1 MNSQE
6 IKPLNIKSL
15 LSEGRYVIPI
25 YQRNYDWGENE
36 ALQLIEDI
44 TDYASFNSSKNYYIG
59 SVVVFV
65 RYKDRQEYF
74 EIIDGQQ
81 RLTTL
86 TILLSL
92 LRSFEEC
99 KVLVSWFDKSN
110 LSYDHRHEADE
121 AIRQLSENQLYDN
134 SGASSIAEVYRIMQK
149 NILNI
154 LEEKGISLIDFVNY
168 LLSKVIIMRIPV
180 PQDTELNHYFEIMNS
195 RGEQLEKHEV
205 LKASLMNCIDK
216 KYHLLFNDIWEAC
229 SDMDTYVQMNFKPQL
244 RTILFS
250 KNWVDLTEKKF
261 DDIYIDYINIVGW
274 DDDKEETSEYVSR
287 TIEKLFEDALNNVK
301 YTIPD
306 DSGEKGNDRFG
317 SIINFPNFL
326 LHTLKI
332 MYFFDENEY
341 KDNIDEEIKLDDKRL
356 IDIFS
361 TVINSCKDKARFV
374 KKFIMT
380 LLQMRNLFDMYIIK
394 REYYNSKES
403 WSLKSLKKYDSSKTN
418 YIGTFTGNDS
428 EDEMSKD
435 IRMLEAMFH
444 VSAPTQ
450 IYKYWM
456 NAVLFYIYKEETIN
470 LSDFRDYLYKL
481 ACTYMLDRYLCE
493 KKTEFEDII
502 YKNEGSAENNSIC
515 WDFIDR
521 GCDVENFIFNFYDY
535 LTWKTNPR
543 KYSKFEFSYRTSV
556 EHFYPQTPMTGYP
569 VLDKSTGLHSFGNLC
584 LISRGMN
591 SKFSNNMPMA
601 KYKNFGNEDVLDGLS
616 LKLKEMMEIVKDKG
630 DWFTD
635 EINKFEDAAK
645 NRLLRG
651 IQAGC
656 KSTIKVL

>member
-6 IKPLNIKSL
+6 ITPLNIKSL
-15 LSEGRYVIPI
+15 LSEGRYIIPI
-25 YQRNYDWGENE
+25 YQRNYDWGEKE

-44 TDYASFNSSKNYYIG
+44 TDYASSNSSKNYYIG
-59 SVVVFV
+59 SVIVFV
-65 RYKDRQEYF
+65 RYKDGQEYF

-92 LRSFEEC
+92 LRSFNEC
-99 KVLVSWFDKSN
+99 KVSLSWFDKSN
-110 LSYDHRHEADE
+110 LLYDHRHEAEE
-121 AIRQLSENQLYDN
+121 AIRRLSENQLYN
-134 SGASSIAEVYRIMQK
+134 NHGSGSITEVYRIMQK

-154 LEEKGISLIDFVNY
+154 LKEKGITLIDFVNY

-180 PQDTELNHYFEIMNS
+180 PKDTELNHYFEIMNS

-216 KYHLLFNDIWEAC
+216 RYHLLFNDIWEAC
-229 SDMDTYVQMNFKPQL
+229 SDMDTYVQMKFKPQI
-244 RTILFS
+244 RTVLFS
-250 KNWVDLTEKKF
+250 KNWADLTEKKF
-261 DDIYIDYINIVGW
+261 DEIYIDYIGIVDW

-287 TIEKLFEDALNNVK
+287 TIEKLFEDATNNVK

-306 DSGEKGNDRFG
+306 DSEEKGNDRFG
-317 SIINFPNFL
+317 SIINFSNFL

-341 KDNIDEEIKLDDKRL
+341 KESIDKEIKLDDKRL

-361 TVINSCKDKARFV
+361 TVVDSCKDKSGFV
-374 KKFIMT
+374 KRFIMA
-380 LLQMRNLFDMYIIK
+380 LLKMRNLFDMYIIK

-403 WSLKSLKKYDSSKTN
+403 WSLKSLKKYDSNKTN
-418 YIGTFTGNDS
+418 YIGTFSGNDN
-428 EDEMSKD
+428 EDEVSKD

-450 IYKYWM
+450 IYKHWL
-456 NAVLFYIYKEETIN
+456 NAALLYVYKEENIN
-470 LSDFRDYLYKL
+470 PSDFRDYLYKI
-481 ACTYMLDRYLCE
+481 ACTYMLDRYLSE
-493 KKTEFEDII
+493 NKTEFEDII
-502 YKNEGSAENNSIC
+502 YKNEGAAKNKSIC

-535 LTWKTNPR
+535 LTWKSNPR
-543 KYSKFEFSYRTSV
+543 NYSKFEFTYRTSV

-569 VLDKSTGLHSFGNLC
+569 TLDKSSGLHSFGNLC

-601 KYKNFGNEDVLDGLS
+601 KYENFCNDGVLDELS
-616 LKLKEMMEIVKDKG
+616 LKLKEMMELAKEKG
-630 DWFTD
+630 EWFTD
-635 EINKFEDAAK
+635 EIYEFEDAAK
-645 NRLLRG
+645 TRLLQG

-656 KSTIKVL
+656 KSTIKIL

>member
-154 LEEKGISLIDFVNY
+154 LEEKGINLIDFVNY

-261 DDIYIDYINIVGW
+261 DDIYI
-274 DDDKEETSEYVSR
+274 
-287 TIEKLFEDALNNVK
+287 
-301 YTIPD
+301 
-306 DSGEKGNDRFG
+306 
-317 SIINFPNFL
+317 
-326 LHTLKI
+326 
-332 MYFFDENEY
+332 
-341 KDNIDEEIKLDDKRL
+341 
-356 IDIFS
+356 
-361 TVINSCKDKARFV
+361 
-374 KKFIMT
+374 
-380 LLQMRNLFDMYIIK
+380 Q
-394 REYYNSKES
+394 
-403 WSLKSLKKYDSSKTN
+403 
-418 YIGTFTGNDS
+418 
-428 EDEMSKD
+428 
-435 IRMLEAMFH
+435 
-444 VSAPTQ
+444 
-450 IYKYWM
+450 
-456 NAVLFYIYKEETIN
+456 
-470 LSDFRDYLYKL
+470 
-481 ACTYMLDRYLCE
+481 
-493 KKTEFEDII
+493 
-502 YKNEGSAENNSIC
+502 
-515 WDFIDR
+515 
-521 GCDVENFIFNFYDY
+521 
-535 LTWKTNPR
+535 
-543 KYSKFEFSYRTSV
+543 
-556 EHFYPQTPMTGYP
+556 
-569 VLDKSTGLHSFGNLC
+569 
-584 LISRGMN
+584 
-591 SKFSNNMPMA
+591 
-601 KYKNFGNEDVLDGLS
+601 
-616 LKLKEMMEIVKDKG
+616 
-630 DWFTD
+630 
-635 EINKFEDAAK
+635 
-645 NRLLRG
+645 
-651 IQAGC
+651 
-656 KSTIKVL
+656 